1 MGLKNR
7 GAYMLEL
14 RGLSKYYGD
23 FQAVKS
29 IDITIHKGDIFGFL
43 GPNGAGKSTT
53 ISMIATLLKADSGQ
67 LLIEGQDIQQNLEG
81 FKKRIGI
88 VPQDI
93 ALYPMLT
100 GMDNLKF
107 WGGAYGLKGQ
117 ALKKRIQAVSEMI
130 GITDRLSSKV
140 ESYSGGMKRRLNI
153 GAALLHEPEMLIMDE
168 PTVGIDPQSR
178 NHILESVKQLNQEGM
193 TILYTSHYME
203 EVEYL
208 CNRIAIMDH
217 GSIIALGSKEKIK
230 SSVLEDTFFLIELD
244 QYDDNRIEA
253 FKKAGL
259 AVTFDALD
267 SCLRLKRQTGLE
279 DFSSL
284 SAQIEKEGLS
294 NWVTSIRIEKPSLE
308 AVFLQLTGRT
318 LRD

>member
-1 MGLKNR
+1 
-7 GAYMLEL
+7 MLEL

-29 IDITIHKGDIFGFL
+29 VDVTINKGDVFGFL

-53 ISMIATLLKADSGQ
+53 ISMIATLLKADKGQ
-67 LLIEGQDIQQNLEG
+67 ILIDGQPIHKDLDG

-117 ALKKRIQAVSEMI
+117 DLKNRIQAVSEII
-130 GITDRLSSKV
+130 GITERLSSKV

-153 GAALLHEPEMLIMDE
+153 GAALLHQPEILIMDE

-178 NHILESVKQLNQEGM
+178 NHILESVKKLSEEGM
-193 TILYTSHYME
+193 TIVYTSHYME

-208 CNRIAIMDH
+208 CDRLAIIDH
-217 GSIIALGSKEKIK
+217 GSIIALGSKEDIK
-230 SSVLEDTFFLIELD
+230 SSVLEDTYFLIELD
-244 QYDDNRIEA
+244 NYDEKTIEA
-253 FKKAGL
+253 FKEVGL
-259 AVTFDALD
+259 SVSFDSVDA
-267 SCLRLKRQTGLE
+267 CLRLKCQSGL
-279 DFSSL
+279 DSFAGL
-284 SAQIEKEGLS
+284 STRIEKAGLTG
-294 NWVTSIRIEKPSLE
+294 WVQSIRIEKPSLE